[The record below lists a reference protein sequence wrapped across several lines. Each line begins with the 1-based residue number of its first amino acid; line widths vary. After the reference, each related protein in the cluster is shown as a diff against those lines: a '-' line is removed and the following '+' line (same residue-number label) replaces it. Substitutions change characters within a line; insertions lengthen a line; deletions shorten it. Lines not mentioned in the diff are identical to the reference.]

1 MSQVRFAIQ
10 DDLPDIVELA
20 QVAHLES
27 RLAWIPFRA
36 QRLWQ
41 TLEQRI
47 GNQNHCVIVAF
58 NASHDLVG
66 FLHGQTERYDFASAS
81 LARLK
86 YWYVSP
92 KQRGGLVAMKMF
104 TGFQQWA
111 IEKQVVEL
119 VITPQ
124 FDSARTDAQVGKLMH
139 KLGLKPAG
147 TVFNRWIES

>member
-1 MSQVRFAIQ
+1 MSHVRFAVQ
-10 DDLPDIVELA
+10 EDLPDLVELA
-20 QVAHLES
+20 QAAHLES

-36 QRLWQ
+36 HRLWQ

-47 GNQNHCVIVAF
+47 GNSQHCVIVAF
-58 NASHDLVG
+58 NTSQELVG

-86 YWYVSP
+86 YWYLSP
-92 KQRGGLVAMKMF
+92 KQRGSLVAMQMF

-111 IEKQVVEL
+111 KEKQVIEI
-119 VITPQ
+119 VISQQ
-124 FDSARTDAQVGKLMH
+124 FDNARTDAQVGKLLL